1 MGVHIED
8 NKLIITE
15 SKTIYFDLPKDVENS
30 LKDEIDHKTEWTFSI
45 Q

>member
-15 SKTIYFDLPKDVENS
+15 SKTIYFDLLKDVENS
-30 LKDEIDHKTEWTFSI
+30 LKDEIDHKTE
-45 Q
+45 